1 MKLSTVYRRAALNHL
16 WTGDGKCHSVYAKSS
31 CDAVSLVRA
40 QDTYS
45 PLDARVRAVRA
56 LSDCRQNIWCPF
68 AWSDTSRNLT
78 EVQAERFMW
87 LWLLA
92 LEAEDEGL

>member
-1 MKLSTVYRRAALNHL
+1 MKLSTAYRRAALNHL
-16 WTGDGKCHSVYAKSS
+16 WTGDGKCHSVYAKYS
-31 CDAVSLVRA
+31 CYAVSLVRA
-40 QDTYS
+40 RDTNLL
-45 PLDARVRAVRA
+45 LDARRRAVQA
-56 LSDCRQNIWCPF
+56 LSDCRQSVWCPS